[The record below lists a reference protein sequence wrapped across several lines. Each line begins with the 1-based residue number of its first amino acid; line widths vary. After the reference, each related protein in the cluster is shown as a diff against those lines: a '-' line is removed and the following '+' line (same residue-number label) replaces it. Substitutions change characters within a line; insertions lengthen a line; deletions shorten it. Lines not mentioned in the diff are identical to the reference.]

1 MAKRIKDIT
10 HEEFT
15 EALAELVSEMGGLE
29 ILQVPG
35 CYEALSEHLN
45 NDVIAKCLEEP
56 PDADEEQDP

>member
-15 EALAELVSEMGGLE
+15 EALAEIVSEMDGSE

-45 NDVIAKCLEEP
+45 NEVIEKCLEEP
-56 PDADEEQDP
+56 DASEDQDA